1 MEFASL
7 DKARA
12 VGYLG
17 MFWGALSQHCVGG
30 NIADVPDSLLEE
42 WAEWKGKRGVFAS
55 FVRQHHSR
63 GGIVNEYDDYSGRL
77 DARREKDR
85 QRQAEWR
92 KSHTPNAPDD
102 TLGNAYVTRD
112 ITSTS
117 PLANGVTIRNDT
129 KRYETEVLTTKA
141 TTPAA
146 PRRTPKAKS
155 EPKYPHY
162 PTDLCQR
169 LFAKWDLEMAHID
182 YGTFRKETSIAF
194 LTPEGATRDE
204 AVMLETIDLYAVLRD
219 KATEKER
226 GFYTA
231 RRWAADL
238 DVRLMRVAAMP
249 MSVDGL
255 PTEKARLVL
264 EGMAA

>member
-1 MEFASL
+1 MEYAKL

-17 MFWGALSQHCVGG
+17 MFWGALSQHCVAG
-30 NIADVPDSLLEE
+30 NIADVPDALLEE

-63 GGIVNEYDDYSGRL
+63 DGIVNEYDDYSGRL
-77 DARREKDR
+77 DVRREKDR

-92 KSHTPNAPDD
+92 KSHVPAAPDE
-102 TLGNAYVTRD
+102 TLHNAGVTRD
-112 ITSTS
+112 ITPTS

-129 KRYETEVLTTKA
+129 KRYETEVQEQQIT
-141 TTPAA
+141 AA
-146 PRRTPKAKS
+146 PRRAPKPKS

-169 LFAKWDLEMAHID
+169 LFAKWDLEMAHVD
-182 YGTFRKETSIAF
+182 YARFRKDTAIAF
-194 LTPEGATRDE
+194 QTAEGATRDE
-204 AVMLETIDLYAVLRD
+204 VVLLETIDLFALLRD
-219 KATEKER
+219 KASEKER
-226 GFYTA
+226 NFYTPA
-231 RRWAADL
+231 RWAADL
-238 DVRLMRVAAMP
+238 DARLMRVAAMP
-249 MSVDGL
+249 MSIDGL

-264 EGMAA
+264 EGLAA